1 MRAAR
6 GNIGGPA
13 ATRHASSL
21 EKHETEG
28 LYNGSQLSKI
38 LEISTSKHYYPT
50 HEYRN

>member
-6 GNIGGPA
+6 GNLGGA
-13 ATRHASSL
+13 RASSL
-21 EKHETEG
+21 DKHETEG

-50 HEYRN
+50 HELRN